1 MGDAWSRRLC
11 VGVVIL
17 ALSAF
22 DKKRVAG
29 GGIIRCGVPYAMY
42 RLAALSYDDV
52 GHRLVLWFS
61 REWTC
66 ALLLLTVGWSLEL
79 SVALSL
85 DLSSGGMLVGPG

>member
-1 MGDAWSRRLC
+1 M
-11 VGVVIL
+11 IL
-17 ALSAF
+17 ALSVV

-52 GHRLVLWFS
+52 SHRLVLWFS

-66 ALLLLTVGWSLEL
+66 VLGRWSQAAWSMVWSLDL